1 MSTETLPAP
10 RRYGFLLV
18 PNYTLMPYAVAIDAL
33 RAANRCA
40 AKPHYQWRTFGLTSA
55 AVVSSSGVTVQPDQ
69 AADQPFDVDVLL
81 VCGGMEVQR
90 QSTPAVLALLRRFA
104 ERKMIL
110 GGVCTGAYLLAKAG
124 LLDGYRCTIHWE
136 NLAGLREE
144 FPNLIA
150 SPKIFEIDRDRQ
162 SCAGGTSSFDMVLHD
177 IRERHG
183 AKLANEVSELL
194 ICERVRQ
201 DEDRQ
206 RMPLKHR
213 IGSAQPKLTEAVSLM
228 EANIEEPMT
237 LSELS
242 HHIGLSRRQ
251 LERLFKK
258 YLDVVPTRYYLEL
271 RLERARQ
278 LLLQT
283 SLPIV
288 EVALACGFISA
299 PHFSKCYRDVYG
311 IPPRDERRRAAGL
324 GAISLGKVDGN
335 AG

>member
-1 MSTETLPAP
+1 MSTETLERP

-18 PNYTLMPYAVAIDAL
+18 PSFTLMPFSVAVDAL

-40 AKPHYQWRTFGLTSA
+40 AQPHYQWRTLGLSNGPVTS
-55 AVVSSSGVTVQPDQ
+55 SCGVPVLPDQ
-69 AADQPFDVDVLL
+69 AADEPLDVDILF
-81 VCGGMEVQR
+81 VCGGMDVQR
-90 QSTPAVLALLRRFA
+90 QATPAVLALLRRFGD
-104 ERKMIL
+104 RKLVL

-124 LLDGYRCTIHWE
+124 LLDGHRCTIHWE

-144 FPNLIA
+144 FPTLIA
-150 SPKIFEIDRDRQ
+150 SPKIYEIDRDRQ
-162 SCAGGTSSFDMVLHD
+162 TCAGGTASFDLILND
-177 IRERHG
+177 IRCRHG
-183 AKLANEVSELL
+183 VKLANEVSELL

-201 DEDRQ
+201 DDDRQ

-324 GAISLGKVDGN
+324 EAISLGKTDSSS
-335 AG
+335 